1 MPEISVPCDP
11 VRSSLPSPVIAL
23 SAPNPASSKLSPLVN
38 DTVGNGTAVGNK
50 VFRRRLR
57 PTKQQFVTALTTP
70 NQPGFLNATA
80 SYTSAHPT
88 AKRTS
93 AGNGGYRMMKD
104 DEVRKELEALGWGK
118 ERLEAELQRNMDA
131 CWNTQ
136 RLDLHQSAVEK
147 LAKLTGIWTEK
158 QEVTHLE
165 DAQKEAIRREVS
177 KALGSN

>member
-1 MPEISVPCDP
+1 MSDTPSQEIVPPAAPTTQIQPLLAP
-11 VRSSLPSPVIAL
+11 VVDS
-23 SAPNPASSKLSPLVN
+23 N
-38 DTVGNGTAVGNK
+38 DTVGSGKNK
-50 VFRRRLR
+50 VFSRRRLR

-70 NQPGFLNATA
+70 NQPGFLNQTEA
-80 SYTSAHPT
+80 YTSAHPT

-131 CWNTQ
+131 CWTSK

-177 KALGSN
+177 QALGSN